1 MGSSA
6 PQCQLAA
13 VHTRAGSPRLL
24 CRVLALAAL
33 LAGGAA
39 RAQHGAL
46 HIEVYQGGYATV
58 NSFIISNGHT
68 AAVIDVQRKPAEAR
82 KLAARIQATHLPL
95 AFMLITHGHTDHFTG
110 MALLHRQFP
119 AARILVATEEIK
131 QDIKDYANYMD
142 SGGATAG
149 EPALDPALKPR
160 SAAYPDG
167 FDYDRLIEVLP
178 QGPLRLEGGGMLELR
193 ADYPATEAPHMT
205 TVYCRELNALFLADL
220 GYNQVHLWMG
230 DDITLARVA
239 TWKRV
244 LVELKHQFAGL
255 HPTIDPGHGA
265 VGDVSLFDAMTRYID
280 DYLRIVSQAS
290 SAEAAWQ
297 QMVALYPSYREADFF
312 LKYSVANHVK

>member
-1 MGSSA
+1 MTA
-6 PQCQLAA
+6 F
-13 VHTRAGSPRLL
+13 
-24 CRVLALAAL
+24 AAL
-33 LAGGAA
+33 LAGGPAH
-39 RAQHGAL
+39 AQHGAL
-46 HIEVYQGGYATV
+46 QVEVYRGGYATV
-58 NSFIISNGHT
+58 NSFIISNGRT
-68 AAVIDVQRKPAEAR
+68 VAVIDVQRKPAEAA
-82 KLAARIQATHLPL
+82 KLAERIKATRLPL
-95 AFMLITHGHTDHFTG
+95 EFMLITHGHTDHFTG
-110 MALLHRQFP
+110 MALLHQEFP
-119 AARILVATEEIK
+119 AARIVVASQEIK
-131 QDIKDYANYMD
+131 QDIKDYARYMD

-160 SAAYPDG
+160 SATYPHG
-167 FDYDRLIEVLP
+167 FDYDHLIEVLSEP
-178 QGPLRLEGGGMLELR
+178 ALRLEGGGVLELR

-244 LVELKHQFAGL
+244 LLQLKQQFAGL
-255 HPTIDPGHGA
+255 NPTVYPGHGA
-265 VGDVSLFDAMTRYID
+265 LADVSLFDAMSRYID

-290 SAEAAWQ
+290 SPEVAWQ